1 MGIGCGAAN
10 LNRIVSN
17 RSLNDIAGIFKNSMV
32 GPMRYHLNYGDALNT
47 GLDQIN
53 PLAFLGAGGGR
64 QGTGLM
70 SNLTAATGAPG
81 QQSFGR
87 LFNTLPKAFKF

>member
-17 RSLNDIAGIFKNSMV
+17 KSLNDIAGIFKNSMV
-32 GPMRYHLNYGDALNT
+32 GQA

-64 QGTGLM
+64 QSTGLM
-70 SNLTAATGAPG
+70 GNLTAATGAPG